1 MKNSLQNCETKWP
14 CSPWPSK
21 TPNKLKPI
29 NPPTDKLISVVSW
42 HIFIFPC
49 ESFPAWDNS
58 LQSLNPLPIF
68 LFLISSI
75 VNGSGCAFFC
85 KCWSKWVEK

>member
-1 MKNSLQNCETKWP
+1 MRNSLQNCETKWP
-14 CSPWPSK
+14 WGPCPSK

-29 NPPTDKLISVVSW
+29 NPPTVKLINEISW
-42 HIFIFPC
+42 HILVFPLI
-49 ESFPAWDNS
+49 SIPTLDNS
-58 LQSLNPLPIF
+58 LQNLKSLPIF

-85 KCWSKWVEK
+85 KC